1 MSALRDISA
10 TSFWSANL
18 IKEALLQRQNSP
30 FKRAFSAK
38 WLVKMETNYFE
49 SWNHFPP
56 YCSSPIKNT
65 APHALH
71 SLKFRNFSP
80 PATIFDFKGNKF
92 IADYF
97 VLFLEGVAQEQEGGF
112 WSRDSHTE

>member
-10 TSFWSANL
+10 TSFCSANL
-18 IKEALLQRQNSP
+18 IKEALLPRQNSP

-56 YCSSPIKNT
+56 YCAVRPLKIRLRT
-65 APHALH
+65 HYTVL
-71 SLKFRNFSP
+71 SLRNFALPRYLILKETNLWQIIS
-80 PATIFDFKGNKF
+80 F
-92 IADYF
+92 
-97 VLFLEGVAQEQEGGF
+97 LFLEGVAQEQKGWFLVAGF
-112 WSRDSHTE
+112 KY